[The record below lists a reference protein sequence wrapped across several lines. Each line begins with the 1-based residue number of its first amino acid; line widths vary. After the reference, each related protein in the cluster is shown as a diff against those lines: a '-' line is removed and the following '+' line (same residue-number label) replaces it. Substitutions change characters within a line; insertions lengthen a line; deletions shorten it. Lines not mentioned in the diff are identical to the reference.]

1 MNVFPKMPERS
12 VELPLGCKNL
22 MDVEAIRNW
31 KPAVEQPWP
40 WRAASDRLAY
50 IEGQLADLLEAA
62 GKSKL
67 VSIWLHKVTVV
78 ADRDLNGSTILV
90 QWRDAAEQESIRQVF
105 EEGGIA
111 ATTEPLGR
119 WKIKNGLKYT
129 LPAEASSAARLI
141 GEVLRNGYGLQMM
154 AVIHLTCFEQK
165 CA

>member
-1 MNVFPKMPERS
+1 
-12 VELPLGCKNL
+12 

-40 WRAASDRLAY
+40 WRASSDRLAY

-67 VSIWLHKVTVV
+67 VSIWLHKDYGQVTVM

-90 QWRDAAEQESIRQVF
+90 QWRDAAEQESIRKVF
-105 EEGGIA
+105 EEGGMA
-111 ATTEPLGR
+111 ASTEPLGR
-119 WKIKNGLKYT
+119 WQIKNALKYT

-154 AVIHLTCFEQK
+154 AVIHLTCCEQK